1 MDLLGPNST
10 EIIATVVFA
19 IAVLHTFST
28 KFFARLAHSQPQH
41 AGLWHLLGEV
51 EVVFGFWSFV
61 LMAFMYVFI
70 DKSSVIRYLEGCNYT
85 EPLFVLAIMVI
96 AASRP
101 VLTAV
106 QALVE
111 KAARMLPIPTELAAY
126 FLCLSIIPL
135 CGSLITEPG
144 AMTLAALLLR
154 DAYFRSNLTERLK
167 YATVGVL
174 FVNVSIGG
182 TLTNFAA
189 PPVLMVAGKWSWDL
203 LFMLSNFGWR
213 SALAV
218 LVNASIVTWLFR
230 SEILRKAHLKGEE
243 EKRPPAAVSVIHI
256 VFLTA
261 VVCFSHY
268 PVIFIG
274 LFLFF
279 LGFTEAYK
287 HHQHDRLFLR
297 EALLVSFFLAGLVT
311 IGGLQ
316 KWWLEQALS
325 DVSPTLIYYIATGLT
340 AITDNAALTYLGSL
354 VSGVSDEFKFAL
366 VAGSVTGGGLTVIA
380 NAPNPA
386 GFSILKGSFRDQTMN
401 AARLF
406 LYAVPPPCVAIA
418 AFQAM

>member
-1 MDLLGPNST
+1 MDFVGPTTT
-10 EIIATVVFA
+10 ELIATVVFA

-28 KFFARLAHSQPQH
+28 KFFARLAHTQPQH
-41 AGLWHLLGEV
+41 AGLWHLLSEV
-51 EVVFGFWSFV
+51 EVVFGFWSFT
-61 LMAFMYVFI
+61 LMAFMYIFI
-70 DKSSVIRYLEGCNYT
+70 DKSSVIRYLESCNYT

-101 VLTAV
+101 VLAAV

-111 KAARMLPIPTELAAY
+111 KVARALPMPWELAIY
-126 FLCLSIIPL
+126 FLCLSVIPL
-135 CGSLITEPG
+135 LGSFITEPG

-154 DAYFRSNLTERLK
+154 DAYFRSHLTEKLK

-174 FVNVSIGG
+174 FVNISIGG

-189 PPVLMVAGKWSWDL
+189 PPVLMVAGKWNWDL
-203 LFMLSNFGWR
+203 VFMLTNFGWR

-218 LVNASIVTWLFR
+218 LINASVITWLFR
-230 SEILRKAHLKGEE
+230 NEIRVKAHLRSEE
-243 EKRPPAAVSVIHI
+243 QKRPPLSVSVIHI
-256 VFLTA
+256 VFMTG
-261 VVCFSHY
+261 VVFFSHY

-316 KWWLEQALS
+316 QWWLEQALS
-325 DVSPTLIYYIATGLT
+325 DMSPTLIYYIATGLT

-366 VAGSVTGGGLTVIA
+366 VAGSVSGGGLTIIA

-386 GFSILKGSFRDQTMN
+386 GFAVLKGSFKDQTMN

-406 LYAVPPPCVAIA
+406 AYAVPPTCVAIL
-418 AFQAM
+418 AFQLV

>member
-1 MDLLGPNST
+1 MDLPSPSMT
-10 EIIATVVFA
+10 EFIATVIFA

-28 KFFARLAHSQPQH
+28 KFFARLAHSHPQH

-61 LMAFMYVFI
+61 LMAFIYVFI
-70 DKSSVIRYLEGCNYT
+70 DKNSMIRYLEDCNYT

-111 KAARMLPIPTELAAY
+111 KVARMSALPWELAMY

-135 CGSLITEPG
+135 FGSLITEPG

-154 DAYFRSNLTERLK
+154 DAYFRSNLTEKLK

-189 PPVLMVAGKWSWDL
+189 PPVLMVAAKWNWDL
-203 LFMLSNFGWR
+203 FFMLTHFGWR

-218 LVNASIVTWLFR
+218 IVNAAVLTYLFR
-230 SEILRKAHLKGEE
+230 NEIKAKAHVRSEE
-243 EKRPPAAVSVIHI
+243 QKRPPASVSAIHI
-256 VFLTA
+256 LFMIGVVF
-261 VVCFSHY
+261 FSHY
-268 PVIFIG
+268 PAIFIG

-316 KWWLEQALS
+316 KWWLEPTLS
-325 DVSPTLIYYIATGLT
+325 GVSPTMIYYIATGLT

-386 GFSILKGSFRDQTMN
+386 GFAILKGSFRDQTVS

-406 LYAVPPPCVAIA
+406 LYALPPTCVAIL
-418 AFQAM
+418 AFQIV